1 MRARAGAAGL
11 LAVLTLSS
19 CGFDGAQSLP
29 LPGAA
34 GGGGYTV
41 TVTFEDAANLVPKE
55 TCRAND
61 TVVGSVV
68 SVELDDNLDA
78 EVVCRI
84 ERSASLPG
92 NVEATLRETS
102 LLGERYVA
110 LDVPA
115 GEEPAGTLGDG
126 AVIAVSD
133 TVVHPNTEIVLGAL
147 SQVLNGGSLGS
158 ISTISRELSTALDG
172 RTGQARSAARRLDEL
187 LTNLADNRAALVA
200 TLSAM
205 GDLSTTLVEQRE
217 VLADTLDQLPAG
229 LAVLDRQRPRL
240 TRALQRLSRLSRTV
254 VPLVEQSRANT
265 VADLE
270 HLRPVL
276 EQLAVAGEEIAPTL
290 ERITSFPFNRNTLAT
305 IKSDYQGAYVQAN
318 IDLDTVLTLL
328 ADLEDQT
335 PGQPDLP
342 DDPELP
348 ELPGLPGLPGL
359 PVLPGLPA
367 LPGLQEA
374 FDQLG
379 EQLALRASGQRRGV
393 VDARPPGSLADLMAG
408 PAR

>member
-1 MRARAGAAGL
+1 MRARAGAAVV
-11 LAVLTLSS
+11 AVLSLAS

-29 LPGAA
+29 LPGAP
-34 GGGGYTV
+34 GGDGYTV
-41 TVTFEDAANLVPKE
+41 TITFEDAANLVPKE

-68 SVELDDNLDA
+68 SVELDDDLNA

-84 ERSASLPG
+84 ERTASLPG

-110 LDVPA
+110 LDLPA
-115 GEEPAGTLGDG
+115 GEQADGTLADG
-126 AVIAVSD
+126 AMIPVSD

-158 ISTISRELSTALDG
+158 IATISRELSTALDG
-172 RTGQARSAARRLDEL
+172 RTGQARSATRRLDEL
-187 LTNLADNRAALVA
+187 LTSLDANRATLVA

-205 GDLSTTLVEQRE
+205 GDLSSTLAEQRD

-240 TRALQRLSRLSRTV
+240 TKALQRLARLSRTV
-254 VPLVEQSRANT
+254 VPLVEQSKANT
-265 VADLE
+265 VADLR

-290 ERITSFPFNRNTLAT
+290 ERITSFPFNRNTLST

-342 DDPELP
+342 DEPGLPDLP
-348 ELPGLPGLPGL
+348 ELPG
-359 PVLPGLPA
+359 VPGLPA
-367 LPGLQEA
+367 LPALPDLQHA
-374 FDQLG
+374 FDVLG
-379 EQLALRASGQRRGV
+379 QQLAMRASGQRPAV
-393 VDARPPGSLADLMAG
+393 VDVRRPASLADLMAG